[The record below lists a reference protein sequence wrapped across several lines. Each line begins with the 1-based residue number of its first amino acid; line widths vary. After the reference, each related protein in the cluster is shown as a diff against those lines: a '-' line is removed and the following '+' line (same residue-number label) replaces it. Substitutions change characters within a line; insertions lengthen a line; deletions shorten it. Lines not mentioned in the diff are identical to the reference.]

1 MSQSE
6 QRSRGERP
14 DSSEPNAED
23 EAEAAAAA
31 RARAAYR
38 ANRRRDNWW
47 ALFFIGP
54 QLFGLL
60 AFVAGPLVFALFL
73 SLTTWDGFGERDFVG
88 LDNFVSLLQDETF
101 WVSLRNT
108 AYFTVLVV
116 PGDLACALLIA
127 LALNKVRGRIAYRV
141 FFFMPVVTSSVA
153 VSVVWMWLL
162 NGEFGPL
169 NSYLRSWFGFNPPN
183 WLVDPDAVIPAL
195 VIVSLWRGVGFT
207 MVIFLAGLQGIPET
221 YIEAAQIDGASPV
234 RRFWHITLPLL
245 SPTIL
250 FLTVVSF
257 IGSFQI
263 FDIAFVMTRGGPGD
277 ASRTLVYH
285 IYDLAFVKFEFGKS
299 AAVAV
304 ILFAILLVLT
314 LLQLR
319 AQRRWVHYED

>member
-1 MSQSE
+1 MSVSLDDPAAAE
-6 QRSRGERP
+6 GEG
-14 DSSEPNAED
+14 AEG
-23 EAEAAAAA
+23 ARARAAA
-31 RARAAYR
+31 RAR
-38 ANRRRDNWW
+38 RRRDGLW

-60 AFVAGPLVFALFL
+60 AFVMGPLIFALFL
-73 SLTTWDGFGERDFVG
+73 SLTSWDGFGERSFVG
-88 LDNFVSLLQDETF
+88 LENFAKLLDDETF

-116 PGDLACALLIA
+116 PGDLLCALLIA
-127 LALNKVRGRIAYRV
+127 LALNKVRGRIFYRV

-169 NSYLRSWFGFNPPN
+169 NSYLRSWFGFEPPN

-207 MVIFLAGLQGIPET
+207 MVIFLAGLQGIPDT
-221 YIEAAQIDGASPV
+221 YVEAAQIDGANAW
-234 RRFWHITLPLL
+234 RRFWHVTLPML

-250 FLTVVSF
+250 FLTIVSF

-285 IYDLAFVKFEFGKS
+285 IYDLAFVKFQFGAS

-304 ILFAILLVLT
+304 MLFAILLVLT